1 VDCDFSRVANK
12 VLVVALP
19 RAELSTSLTIYLAL
33 GEIEYA

>member
-12 VLVVALP
+12 VLVALP